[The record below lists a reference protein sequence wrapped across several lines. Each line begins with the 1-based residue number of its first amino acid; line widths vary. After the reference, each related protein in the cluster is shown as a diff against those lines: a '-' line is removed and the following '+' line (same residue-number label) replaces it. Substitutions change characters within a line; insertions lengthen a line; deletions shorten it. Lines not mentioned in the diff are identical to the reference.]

1 MKYALEYDPIDP
13 NTLTIHFDVGLIEIS
28 ASPKEGM
35 KAEETY
41 ECAAQGNNDTI
52 VDDFKDDNDDVELI
66 FFGKISKDTI
76 SPRLKMMGAT
86 IYSLNG
92 VRNVEICDYEII
104 LGKSLFFEWRWIV
117 DSVIATVLIFLEPDG
132 KATEIQFTYISG
144 KNNKK
149 RKNNKKIPK
158 KTAEI
163 YWGFQET

>member
-1 MKYALEYDPIDP
+1 MKYALEYDIIDQ
-13 NTLTIHFDVGLIEIS
+13 NTLTIHFNKELIGIS
-28 ASPKEGM
+28 TSPKEDM
-35 KAEETY
+35 KAEATY
-41 ECAAQGNNDTI
+41 ECAAQGSNNTI
-52 VDDFKDDNDDVELI
+52 VDDFKDDDDAEMI
-66 FFGKISKDTI
+66 FYGKINKDTI
-76 SPRLKMMGAT
+76 SPRLKMMGTT

-104 LGKSLFFEWRWIV
+104 LEKSLFFEWRRIV

-132 KATEIQFTYISG
+132 KATEIQFTHISG

-163 YWGFQET
+163 YWGFQEP